1 MDEDMKKRFRRFAEE
16 VEIGAVRSI
25 LKWKYKKEGKTTP
38 SDVQLDQQSREA
50 ASLANDVITRTGK
63 TVWHDLKGVYGE
75 HRAGNAGVKR
85 DSSKKGG
92 NRKGG
97 EEE

>member
-1 MDEDMKKRFRRFAEE
+1 MKNKLRRFAEGA
-16 VEIGAVRSI
+16 EIGAVRSI

-50 ASLANDVITRTGK
+50 ASLANDVIAKTGK
-63 TVWHDLKGVYGE
+63 TVWHDLKKVYGE
-75 HRAGNAGVKR
+75 HRAGNVSVKR
-85 DSSKKGG
+85 DGSKKGG
-92 NRKGG
+92 TRKGG

>member
-1 MDEDMKKRFRRFAEE
+1 MKNKLRRFAEG

-25 LKWKYKKEGKTTP
+25 LKWKYKKEGKNVP

-50 ASLANDVITRTGK
+50 ASLANDVIAKTSK
-63 TVWHDLKGVYGE
+63 TVWQDLKEVYGK
-75 HRAGNAGVKR
+75 RAENENAKNNG
-85 DSSKKGG
+85 SKKGG
-92 NRKGG
+92 TRKGG

>member
-1 MDEDMKKRFRRFAEE
+1 MDEHMKNKLRRFAEGA
-16 VEIGAVRSI
+16 EIGAVRSI

-38 SDVQLDQQSREA
+38 SDVQLDQQAREA
-50 ASLANDVITRTGK
+50 ASLANDVIAKTGK

-75 HRAGNAGVKR
+75 HRAGNVGVKR
-85 DSSKKGG
+85 DGSKKEGTG
-92 NRKGG
+92 KGG